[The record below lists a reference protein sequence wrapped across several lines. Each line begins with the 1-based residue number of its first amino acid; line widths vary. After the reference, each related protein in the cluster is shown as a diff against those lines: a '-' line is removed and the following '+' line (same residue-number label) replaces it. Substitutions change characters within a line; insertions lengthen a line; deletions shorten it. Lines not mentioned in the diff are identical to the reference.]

1 MDIIITQETK
11 ELINEFN
18 GELTKD
24 TIVDN
29 LNYAIESKN
38 LLKQSLQNKGAEID
52 DSTPFREYANT
63 VDELDEWK
71 PNPDWWDI
79 KKIVQEDTEDYP
91 AKAIFLLS
99 DFFPD
104 EKFGIPIDITKNTIA
119 KIKTSDGKE
128 YTNFS
133 TSINHT

>member
-91 AKAIFLLS
+91 GKIGILFR
-99 DFFPD
+99 DVED
-104 EKFGIPIDITKNTIA
+104 EPSFTFRGVTKV
-119 KIKTSDGKE
+119 KTSDGYEDTHLYSHK
-128 YTNFS
+128 
-133 TSINHT
+133 